1 MNIESIHLKKLSP
14 LAVALCFAPNLHA
27 QTASA
32 QEDATTLDAIN
43 VSAKFVAQGAKSAM
57 KMDISVLETPYS
69 VSSYGDAFMK
79 AIETTNIT
87 DLYNY
92 MTGVRRG
99 GYSGYDIS
107 IRGFKNTS
115 DDRNSIMVDGLPGVA
130 GRFGSPPTFAAEG
143 VEVVKG
149 PASVLY
155 GSAQPGG
162 FVNIIRKK
170 PQARSAALVDIRA
183 SSYRGAGWSL
193 GDQTGYNI
201 GLDFTGPLDNEQ
213 RLLYRLVTE
222 YGDKDGFRLHSWDEA
237 IYIAPSLTWN
247 IGDASQFNAAFEYRK
262 REDAYESTQPWLAAP
277 NKDARLIP
285 DIRTRYQEKDDSSD
299 ETAYSA
305 SLAFNH
311 YFHNGAV
318 LNLAYRGVK
327 GEEERK
333 GFDNVSVLADGVT
346 MRRRAR
352 HQFNK
357 RDYNFFDG
365 NFSVPFDTGA
375 IEHRVLAGIT
385 YGVDTTDFSR
395 LQYFNGPTSGPD
407 SLPGPGRINVDLYH
421 PILGQ
426 TPPRSSY
433 PAGNSN
439 RRYSRNTTSGVYVS
453 DLIGISERWKLNLG
467 LRYASENRTFQ
478 ERAPVVLGRS
488 KGSSSSL
495 LPTAGVLFNPIPEW
509 TLYAS
514 YATSYVPQAAT
525 VQDAAGDP
533 NPFDPQEGRQYEI
546 GTKAELLDARLTA
559 TLALFDI
566 EKTNT
571 VAPIACNIGVGG
583 NCFQQ
588 IGAERSKGGELE
600 VNYQLTDNFQI
611 IGGIA
616 YTDAYIS
623 ESWNA
628 PNAPLIG
635 SQLTNSA
642 LKTANLWAR
651 YDIPSGPLRN
661 FGIGFGASY
670 NSEIAGSLPTSS
682 DGRVLILPSYTVA
695 DLALYYL
702 MAERYNFT
710 LKISNLFDERYF
722 DGVGSQN
729 ENGVMPGAPRNI
741 TLSLRVPLW

>member
-1 MNIESIHLKKLSP
+1 MNMSSTRKKRLMP
-14 LAVALCFAPNLHA
+14 LAGLFCFAANLA
-27 QTASA
+27 ASEQA
-32 QEDATTLDAIN
+32 EQHDATTLDAVN

-79 AIETTNIT
+79 AIETANIT

-115 DDRNSIMVDGLPGVA
+115 DDRNSILVDGLPGVA

-170 PQARSAALVDIRA
+170 PQARSAALIDLRT

-193 GDQTGYNI
+193 GEQTGYAI
-201 GLDFTGPLDNEQ
+201 GLDFTGPLDREQ

-222 YGDKDGFRLHSWDEA
+222 YGDKDGFRLHSWDKA
-237 IYIAPSLTWN
+237 IYMAPSLTWN
-247 IGDASQFNAAFEYRK
+247 IGDASQFSAAFEYRK
-262 REDAYESTQPWLAAP
+262 RKDSYETVQPWLVAP

-285 DIRTRYQEKDDSSD
+285 DIRTRYQEKGDGSD
-299 ETAYSA
+299 ETAHAA
-305 SLAFNH
+305 SLTFNH
-311 YFHNGAV
+311 YFHNGAI

-357 RDYNFFDG
+357 RDYHFVDG
-365 NFSVPFDTGA
+365 NISLPFDTGA
-375 IEHRVLAGIT
+375 VEHRMLAGAT

-395 LQYFNGPTSGPD
+395 LQYFNGPTTGPG
-407 SLPGPGRINVDLYH
+407 SLPGPGRINVDLYN
-421 PILGQ
+421 PVLGQ
-426 TPPRSSY
+426 VPPRESY

-439 RRYSRNTTSGVYVS
+439 RRYSRNATSGVYLS
-453 DLIGISERWKLNLG
+453 DLMSLSERWKLNLG
-467 LRYASENRTFQ
+467 LRYAKENRSFQ
-478 ERAPVVLGRS
+478 ERAPVVLARS
-488 KGSSSSL
+488 KGSSSSV
-495 LPTAGVLFNPIPEW
+495 LPTAGLMFNPVPDW
-509 TLYAS
+509 TVYAS
-514 YATSYVPQAAT
+514 YATSYVPQLPT

-533 NPFDPQEGRQYEI
+533 NPFDPQKGRQYEI
-546 GTKAELLDARLTA
+546 GAKAELLDGRLTA

-571 VAPIACNIGVGG
+571 VAQIACNSGVGG

-588 IGAERSKGGELE
+588 IGAERSKGSEFE
-600 VNYQLTDNFQI
+600 VNYQVSDNFQI

-623 ESWNA
+623 ENWNS
-628 PNAPLIG
+628 PTAPLVG
-635 SQLTNSA
+635 AQLTNSA
-642 LKTANLWAR
+642 LKMANLWAR
-651 YDIPSGPLRN
+651 YDFTQGALRN

-670 NSEIAGSLPTSS
+670 NSEIAGSLPSAS
-682 DGRVLILPSYTVA
+682 DGRVLILPAYTVA
-695 DLALYYL
+695 DLALYYK
-702 MAERYNFT
+702 MADRYQFT
-710 LKISNLFDERYF
+710 LKISNLFDEYYF

-729 ENGVMPGAPRNI
+729 ENGVIPGAPRNI